1 MRDTKALDIG
11 SIITIAITLVLFV
24 TALFLKGLSHDILLE
39 AGVFLV
45 SAKLVLMGHKN
56 VIMAEDF
63 HAELQHIR
71 KILEKWEGVKEK
83 GSMG

>member
-56 VIMAEDF
+56 VIMAEDL
-63 HAELQHIR
+63 HGELQRIR
-71 KILEKWEGVKEK
+71 KILDKEK
-83 GSMG
+83 GRMG

>member
-56 VIMAEDF
+56 VIMAEDL
-63 HAELQHIR
+63 HGELQRIR
-71 KILEKWEGVKEK
+71 KILDKEK